1 MRQVDEKILLQKEK
15 MEEFEKQRFERET
28 EEEK

>member
-15 MEEFEKQRFERET
+15 MEEFEKQRFEKET